1 MQQMPGRDAY
11 LDGLLGH
18 PMVEP
23 TRRLTPPC
31 RRPTPAWEV
40 PDACPQLLQE
50 AELDILEL
58 YADCTRPDI
67 EDALAHLS
75 FQNVHR
81 LVSIDSEVR
90 DSLVGRLAGR

>member
-1 MQQMPGRDAY
+1 VQQMPGRDAY

-31 RRPTPAWEV
+31 RRSTPAWEV

-50 AELDILEL
+50 AES
-58 YADCTRPDI
+58 TRADI

-81 LVSIDSEVR
+81 LVSIDREVR